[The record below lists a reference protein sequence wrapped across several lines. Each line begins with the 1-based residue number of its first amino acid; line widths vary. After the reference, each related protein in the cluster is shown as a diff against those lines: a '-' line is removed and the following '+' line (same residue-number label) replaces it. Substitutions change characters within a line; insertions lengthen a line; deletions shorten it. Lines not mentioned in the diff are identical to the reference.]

1 MEKFI
6 LVPYKLLGVPGKVMV
21 REGTPEEEIRKICV
35 IDTKAEE
42 IESWAKEVEI
52 GGENGI

>member
-6 LVPYKLLGVPGKVMV
+6 LVPYKLLGVQGKVMV

-42 IESWAKEVEI
+42 IESWAKEVEL
-52 GGENGI
+52 GG